1 METIKGAHKRE
12 RGGRGQTQS
21 LQEWALSSKRIAPKH
36 QTISCELRPGETADS
51 TVPRMQ
57 SSLWTMATS
66 VHRAPST
73 SKLQTLH
80 DQRPTTGDHKAD
92 KCLKYRQPSDFP
104 KEWVTENLRIKKATV
119 IMYIQ
124 KLKKLWQPSTS
135 LIFLFQFLPFSAQ
148 HAGQHH

>member
-1 METIKGAHKRE
+1 MTGNKILQSCIHETISWHIHGDYKRSPQKGK
-12 RGGRGQTQS
+12 GRKGTTQS
-21 LQEWALSSKRIAPKH
+21 WQEWALSSKRIAPKH

-80 DQRPTTGDHKAD
+80 DQRPTPGDHKAD
-92 KCLKYRQPSDFP
+92 KCLKYRQPSDSP
-104 KEWVTENLRIKKATV
+104 KEWVTGNLRIKKCSSNNVHSEA
-119 IMYIQ
+119 
-124 KLKKLWQPSTS
+124 
-135 LIFLFQFLPFSAQ
+135 
-148 HAGQHH
+148 